1 MVRRGRDLF
10 LEEDNM
16 SNAKI
21 KKTVSDEVLAQ
32 IEDLAQELK
41 VSENILDGYKETV
54 KEAKAEVNSKSLI
67 LASQTIAATFTFTK
81 AEAGPTFKKIEEI
94 MSEGTRKKM
103 SGFRGRFIK
112 ANKKL
117 PMSGDFETD
126 VKTVLDVFEAENIKT
141 KKDMDDYGKEEHV
154 LNPIIEK
161 LLQDA
166 VTAAGSD
173 EGFLMEDELSDFEA
187 ALRKPYTK
195 FDKKNLDNKNQDD
208 DKSEMV

>member
-1 MVRRGRDLF
+1 
-10 LEEDNM
+10 M
-16 SNAKI
+16 SNPQI

-41 VSENILDGYKETV
+41 VSENILDGYKATV
-54 KEAKAEVNSKSLI
+54 KEAKDEVNSKSLI

-81 AEAGPTFKKIEEI
+81 AEAAPTFAKIEEI
-94 MSEGTRKKM
+94 MSEGTKKKM

-117 PMSGDFETD
+117 PMSGDFDTD
-126 VKTVLDVFEAENIKT
+126 VKTVLDVFEAESIKT

-166 VTAAGSD
+166 VAAAGGD
-173 EGFLMEDELSDFEA
+173 DGFLMDDELADFEA